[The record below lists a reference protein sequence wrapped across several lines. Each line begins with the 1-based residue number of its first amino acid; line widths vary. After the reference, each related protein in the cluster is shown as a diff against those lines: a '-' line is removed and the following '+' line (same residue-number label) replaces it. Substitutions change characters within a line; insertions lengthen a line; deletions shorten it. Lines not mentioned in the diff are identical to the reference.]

1 MPLLVKSH
9 TSRLTCTNLQWT
21 IAEAGSNINN
31 FAGTKYVTKVYFG
44 LTIALEI
51 YSKSFFG
58 NMDVKYMRKYT
69 YKQE

>member
-1 MPLLVKSH
+1 M
-9 TSRLTCTNLQWT
+9 